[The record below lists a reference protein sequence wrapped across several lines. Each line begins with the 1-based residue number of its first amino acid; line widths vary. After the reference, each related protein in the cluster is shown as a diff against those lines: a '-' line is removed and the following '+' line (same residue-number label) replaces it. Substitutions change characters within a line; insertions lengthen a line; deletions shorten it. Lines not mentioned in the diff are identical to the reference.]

1 MRRFRLLVIAAL
13 ACVAP
18 FASAAWTISD
28 LGTFGGSTSM
38 ATAIN
43 DLGQVVGT
51 AQSAPTIVDPLT
63 GEQYAFSHAFI
74 SAPNG
79 GALTDLGQL
88 GETGSIAL
96 GVNDAG
102 RVVGTSPL
110 FGDTPAGFVTGANGA
125 GLMPLGGSEATAGF
139 KVPTDINNVGQVV
152 GGDGASSYPFM
163 TGPNAS
169 GFVAIG
175 AGEPVALPWGEPV
188 AINDRGQVAM
198 SAGYL
203 WTAASGAQSLGAD
216 VFEATGINEA
226 GQVIGRSLSGGGF
239 ISGPD
244 GGALQFLATLGGSF
258 TMPAGVNDLGQVVG
272 ISETADGAQHA
283 FVTAPQGGALADLEL
298 LAEIAAAGWS
308 GLLAVAINDLGQIA
322 GSGLIGGQHHA
333 FLLSPTP
340 PIPEPGATALLLA
353 GLAGLAAWRRR
364 QPGGSGSAK

>member
-1 MRRFRLLVIAAL
+1 MRRLRLLVIAAL
-13 ACVAP
+13 ACAAP
-18 FASAAWTISD
+18 FASAAWTIAD

-43 DLGQVVGT
+43 NLGQVVGT
-51 AQSAPTIVDPLT
+51 AQSTPTIVDPVT
-63 GEQYAFSHAFI
+63 GEQYSFSHAFI

-88 GETGSIAL
+88 GETGSIAF

-110 FGDTPAGFVTGANGA
+110 FGDTPAGFVTGANGV
-125 GLMPLGGSEATAGF
+125 GLTELGGF
-139 KVPTDINNVGQVV
+139 KVPTDINNLGQVV
-152 GGDGASSYPFM
+152 GGDGASAYPFM
-163 TGPNAS
+163 TGPNAT

-203 WTAASGAQSLGAD
+203 WTEAGGAQPLGAG

-244 GGALQFLATLGGSF
+244 GGALQFLTTLGGAF
-258 TMPAGVNDLGQVVG
+258 TLPAGVNGLGQVVG
-272 ISETADGAQHA
+272 LSETADGLRHA
-283 FVTAPQGGALADLEL
+283 FVTAPQGGALTDLEML
-298 LAEIAAAGWS
+298 SEIAAAGWS

-322 GSGLIGGQHHA
+322 GSGLIGGQQHA
-333 FLLSPTP
+333 FLLSPTA
-340 PIPEPGATALLLA
+340 PIPEPGAAALLLA
-353 GLAGLAAWRRR
+353 GLAALAAWRRR
-364 QPGGSGSAK
+364 QPGGIGRVK